1 MDRLDGYQRQEAYTV
16 ANYQAALPAEG
27 VCLHQKLYKESL
39 IRCLRKSRERQS
51 PVRIRIGEFRAME
64 VE

>member
-16 ANYQAALPAEG
+16 ANHQAALPAEG
-27 VCLHQKLYKESL
+27 VCLHQELYIEFL
-39 IRCLRKSRERQS
+39 ICCQRRLRERQS
-51 PVRIRIGEFRAME
+51 PVRIRIGESRAME